1 MLAIKIK
8 TGEYEEIDG
17 PEELKQLIRCLLK
30 VHPNDRIT
38 YSEIKKLPFL
48 KTYFDA
54 YDKGTILEL

>member
-30 VHPNDRIT
+30 VDPNDRIT
-38 YSEIKKLPFL
+38 YSEIKALPFL
-48 KTYFDA
+48 KKFFDA
-54 YDKGTILEL
+54 YE